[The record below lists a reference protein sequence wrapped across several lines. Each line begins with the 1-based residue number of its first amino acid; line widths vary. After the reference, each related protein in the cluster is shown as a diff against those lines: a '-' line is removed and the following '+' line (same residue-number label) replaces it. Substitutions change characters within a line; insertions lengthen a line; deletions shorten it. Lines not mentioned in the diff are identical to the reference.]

1 MSINKITSFL
11 SFKNYLDLGHKL
23 FLLGVFFLPSALP
36 IGGIFLLISLIIA
49 FTFKKEAIL
58 QNKWNYPIFISIFLI
73 FFNSL
78 YAFLRINYD
87 PILEINKTIIW
98 LNLFN
103 WIPILIFYLG
113 FQIYLI
119 NIKQRELF
127 SIFLISGTFPVII
140 SCIIQKFFDINGPFE
155 TLFGTIVWF
164 NRSLKEA
171 GHTGLFNNSNYLGIW
186 LTLCLPFSLSFLR
199 NKDELFSNRLTLIFI
214 NIFLVYFSFLSSSR
228 NALLGVIISFLF
240 IFGIKKSIK
249 FCLLF
254 LLGIFIVYFLLP
266 LFSFLNEVNFENII
280 QIEATKKILNYDVGV
295 GANYP
300 RLLIWKSTL
309 SFIFQKPIFG
319 WGAGTFANVFT
330 NKGHVIV
337 PYLSIKANHS
347 HNIFLELAYNFGIPL
362 SLILSTTFLSL
373 YKKAFN
379 IINKLKIELNHNYV
393 DKAWLVS
400 LTIMFLSHLS
410 DLTFY
415 DGKIS
420 IVFAALFAGLTNISQ
435 ENNLE
440 IKNLKLS

>member
-1 MSINKITSFL
+1 MSINKFVTFL

-36 IGGIFLLISLIIA
+36 IGGLLLLISLIIA
-49 FTFKKEAIL
+49 FTFKKEKIL

-87 PILEINKTIIW
+87 PLLEINKTIIW

-119 NIKQRELF
+119 NIKQRHLF

-186 LTLCLPFSLSFLR
+186 LTLCLPFSLSFLKY
-199 NKDELFSNRLTLIFI
+199 KDELFSNRLALIFI
-214 NIFLVYFSFLSSSR
+214 NIFLVYFSLLSSSR

-249 FCLLF
+249 FCFLF
-254 LLGIFIVYFLLP
+254 FLGIFIVYLLLP
-266 LFSFLNEVNFENII
+266 LSSFLNEVNFENII
-280 QIEATKKILNYDVGV
+280 QIGAIKKILNYNVGV
-295 GANYP
+295 NYP

-309 SFIFQKPIFG
+309 SFISQKPIFG
-319 WGAGTFANVFT
+319 WGAGTFTSVFT
-330 NKGHVIV
+330 NKGHVII
-337 PYLSIKANHS
+337 PYLNLKANHS

-373 YKKAFN
+373 YKKAFI

-393 DKAWLVS
+393 DKALLVS
-400 LTIMFLSHLS
+400 LTIIFLSHLS

-420 IVFAALFAGLTNISQ
+420 IVFASLFAGLTNISQ
-435 ENNLE
+435 ENNLD
-440 IKNLKLS
+440 IKNIKFS

>member
-1 MSINKITSFL
+1 MSINKLASVL
-11 SFKNYLDLGHKL
+11 SIKSYLDLGNKL

-36 IGGIFLLISLIIA
+36 IGGFLLLISLIIA
-49 FTFKKEAIL
+49 FIFKKGKIL
-58 QNKWNYPIFISIFLI
+58 KNKWNYPILLSIFLI

-78 YAFLRINYD
+78 YAYLRINYD
-87 PILEINKTIIW
+87 PVLEINRTIIW

-119 NIKQRELF
+119 NIKQRQLF
-127 SIFLISGTFPVII
+127 SISLISGTFPVII

-186 LTLCLPFSLSFLR
+186 LTLCLPFSLSFLK
-199 NKDELFSNRLTLIFI
+199 NKDELFANRLTLIFI
-214 NIFLVYFSFLSSSR
+214 NIFIVYFSLLSSSR

-249 FCLLF
+249 FSLLF
-254 LLGIFIVYFLLP
+254 FLGIFIVYLLLP
-266 LFSFLNEVNFENII
+266 LFSFLNEINFANII
-280 QIEATKKILNYDVGV
+280 QIDAFKKILNYNVGV
-295 GANYP
+295 NYP

-309 SFIFQKPIFG
+309 SFILQKPIFG

-330 NKGHVIV
+330 NKGHVII
-337 PYLSIKANHS
+337 PYLNLKANHS

-379 IINKLKIELNHNYV
+379 IINKLKIELDHNYV
-393 DKAWLVS
+393 DKALLVS
-400 LTIMFLSHLS
+400 LAIMFVSHLS

-440 IKNLKLS
+440 TKNLKFS

>member
-1 MSINKITSFL
+1 MSINKLASFI

-36 IGGIFLLISLIIA
+36 IGAFLLLISLIIA
-49 FTFKKEAIL
+49 FTFKKEKIL
-58 QNKWNYPIFISIFLI
+58 KDKWNYPICLSIFLM

-78 YAFLRINYD
+78 YAFLRIDYD
-87 PILEINKTIIW
+87 PVLEINKNIIW

-119 NIKQRELF
+119 NIKQRHLF

-140 SCIIQKFFDINGPFE
+140 SCIIQKFFNINGPFE

-164 NRSLKEA
+164 NRSLNDA

-186 LTLCLPFSLSFLR
+186 LTLCLPFSLSFLK
-199 NKDELFSNRLTLIFI
+199 NKDELITHRLTLIFI
-214 NIFLVYFSFLSSSR
+214 NIFLVYFSILSSSR

-254 LLGIFIVYFLLP
+254 LLGIFIIYLLLP
-266 LFSFLNEVNFENII
+266 LFSLINEVNFENII
-280 QIEATKKILNYDVGV
+280 QIGAIKKILNYNVGV
-295 GANYP
+295 NYP
-300 RLLIWKSTL
+300 RLIIWKSTL

-319 WGAGTFANVFT
+319 WGAGTFTNVFT
-330 NKGHVIV
+330 NKGHVII
-337 PYLSIKANHS
+337 PYLNIKSNHS

-373 YKKAFN
+373 YKRAFN
-379 IINKLKIELNHNYV
+379 NIKKFQIKLNHNYV

-400 LTIMFLSHLS
+400 LTIIFVSHLS

-420 IVFAALFAGLTNISQ
+420 IIFAALFAGLKNISN

-440 IKNLKLS
+440 SKSLKLP

>member
-1 MSINKITSFL
+1 MIINKLASSF
-11 SFKNYLDLGHKL
+11 SFKNYLDLGQKF
-23 FLLGVFFLPSALP
+23 FLIGVFFLPSALP
-36 IGGIFLLISLIIA
+36 IGGFLILISLIIA
-49 FTFKKEAIL
+49 FISKTEQIL
-58 QNKWNYPIFISIFLI
+58 KNKWNYPVLLSIFIIL
-73 FFNSL
+73 FNSF
-78 YAFLRINYD
+78 YSYWKINYE
-87 PILEINKTIIW
+87 PILELDKNIIW

-103 WIPILIFYLG
+103 WIPFLFFYLG
-113 FQIYLI
+113 FQIYLV
-119 NIKQRELF
+119 NIKQRHLF

-140 SCIIQKFFDINGPFE
+140 SCIIQKFFNINGPFE

-164 NRSLKEA
+164 NRSLIDS

-186 LTLCLPFSLSFLR
+186 LTLCLPFSLSFLKD
-199 NKDELFSNRLTLIFI
+199 KDELIKNRLTLIFI

-254 LLGIFIVYFLLP
+254 LLGLFVIYLLAP
-266 LFSFLNEVNFENII
+266 LFSFINEVNFENII
-280 QIEATKKILNYDVGV
+280 QIGAIKKILNYNVGV
-295 GANYP
+295 NYP

-319 WGAGTFANVFT
+319 WGAGTFTDVFT
-330 NKGHVIV
+330 NKGHVII
-337 PYLSIKANHS
+337 PYLNIKSNHS

-362 SLILSTTFLSL
+362 SLIISTTFFNLF
-373 YKKAFN
+373 KRAFFN
-379 IINKLKIELNHNYV
+379 INKLKFELNHNYI

-400 LTIMFLSHLS
+400 LTIIFVSHLS

-420 IVFAALFAGLTNISQ
+420 IVFAALFAGLKNISQ
-435 ENNLE
+435 GNNPE
-440 IKNLKLS
+440 IKI

>member
-1 MSINKITSFL
+1 MSINKLASII
-11 SFKNYLDLGHKL
+11 SFKNYYDLGYKL
-23 FLLGVFFLPSALP
+23 FLLGIFFLPSALP
-36 IGGIFLLISLIIA
+36 IGGFLLLISLIVA
-49 FTFKKEAIL
+49 FTLKKEEIL
-58 QNKWNYPIFISIFLI
+58 KNKWNYPIFLSIFLI

-78 YAFLRINYD
+78 YASLRINYD
-87 PILEINKTIIW
+87 PFLEINKNIIW

-113 FQIYLI
+113 FQIYLT
-119 NIKQRELF
+119 NIKQRRLF

-140 SCIIQKFFDINGPFE
+140 SCIIQKFFNINGPFE

-164 NRSLKEA
+164 NRSLNDS

-186 LTLCLPFSLSFLR
+186 LTLCLPFSLSLLK
-199 NKDELFSNRLTLIFI
+199 NKEELVTNRLILIFT
-214 NIFLVYFSFLSSSR
+214 NIFLVYFSVLSSSR

-254 LLGIFIVYFLLP
+254 LLGIFIIYLLVP
-266 LFSFLNEVNFENII
+266 LFSLITEVNFENII
-280 QIEATKKILNYDVGV
+280 QIGAIKKILNYNVGV
-295 GANYP
+295 NYP

-319 WGAGTFANVFT
+319 WGAGTFTNVFT
-330 NKGHVIV
+330 NKGHVII
-337 PYLSIKANHS
+337 PYLNLKSNHS

-373 YKKAFN
+373 YKRAFN
-379 IINKLKIELNHNYV
+379 NIKKLQNDFNHNL
-393 DKAWLVS
+393 DKAWLIS
-400 LTIMFLSHLS
+400 LTIIFVSHLS

-420 IVFAALFAGLTNISQ
+420 IVTAALFAGLKNISHKKNV
-435 ENNLE
+435 ES
-440 IKNLKLS
+440 KNLKLT

>member
-1 MSINKITSFL
+1 MSINKFVAYL

-23 FLLGVFFLPSALP
+23 FLIGVFFLPSALP
-36 IGGIFLLISLIIA
+36 IGGFFLFISLIIA
-49 FTFKKEAIL
+49 FTLKKEIL
-58 QNKWNYPIFISIFLI
+58 LKNKWNYPIFLSIFLI
-73 FFNSL
+73 LFNSL

-87 PILEINKTIIW
+87 PVLEINKTIIW

-113 FQIYLI
+113 FQIYLV
-119 NIKQRELF
+119 NIKQRHLF
-127 SIFLISGTFPVII
+127 SIFLISGTFPVIV

-164 NRSLKEA
+164 NRSLIDS

-186 LTLCLPFSLSFLR
+186 LTLCLPFSLSFLKD
-199 NKDELFSNRLTLIFI
+199 KDELIKNRLTLIFI

-249 FCLLF
+249 YCLLF
-254 LLGIFIVYFLLP
+254 LSVIFIIYLLEP
-266 LFSFLNEVNFENII
+266 LFSFVNEANFENII
-280 QIEATKKILNYDVGV
+280 QIGAMKKILNYNVGI
-295 GANYP
+295 NYP

-319 WGAGTFANVFT
+319 WGAGTFTNVFT
-330 NKGHVIV
+330 NKGHVII
-337 PYLSIKANHS
+337 PYLNIRSNHS

-362 SLILSTTFLSL
+362 TLILSTTFFSL
-373 YKKAFN
+373 FKKAFN
-379 IINKLKIELNHNYV
+379 NINKLQIELNHNYV
-393 DKAWLVS
+393 DKAWLTS
-400 LTIMFLSHLS
+400 LFIIFVSHLS

-420 IVFAALFAGLTNISQ
+420 IVFAALFAGLKNISH
-435 ENNLE
+435 NNLD
-440 IKNLKLS
+440 IKNLNSN